1 MKKAPSPHA
10 RSRRL
15 ALMAPLLGLGL
26 SACQTTQG
34 LYFPASELATFTPL
48 SPHERVMEQVKLR
61 WEVRDDVGAHCAQ
74 APGMDRERAYA
85 QPPVACAI
93 WNASTRE
100 CTVVTAKVTTHL
112 ALGHEVRHCF
122 EGRFHP

>member
-1 MKKAPSPHA
+1 MRTNLTSP
-10 RSRRL
+10 RRL
-15 ALMAPLLGLGL
+15 GSSMALAVACLGL
-26 SACQTTQG
+26 SACQSLHG
-34 LYFPASELATFTPL
+34 SYFSASELESFTALTP
-48 SPHERVMEQVKLR
+48 SQRVMDQVKLR
-61 WEVRDDVGAHCAQ
+61 WEARDDVAAFCAQ
-74 APGMDRERAYA
+74 APGMNRERAYTT
-85 QPPVACAI
+85 PPVACAI

>member
-1 MKKAPSPHA
+1 MGLL
-10 RSRRL
+10 L
-15 ALMAPLLGLGL
+15 ACLIL
-26 SACQTTQG
+26 SACQTMQG
-34 LYFPASELATFTPL
+34 PFFPASELESFTAMQP
-48 SPHERVMEQVKLR
+48 SQRVMDQVKLR
-61 WEVRDDVGAHCAQ
+61 WEARDDVAAFCAQ
-74 APGMDRERAYA
+74 APGMNRERAYTN
-85 QPPVACAI
+85 PPVACAI